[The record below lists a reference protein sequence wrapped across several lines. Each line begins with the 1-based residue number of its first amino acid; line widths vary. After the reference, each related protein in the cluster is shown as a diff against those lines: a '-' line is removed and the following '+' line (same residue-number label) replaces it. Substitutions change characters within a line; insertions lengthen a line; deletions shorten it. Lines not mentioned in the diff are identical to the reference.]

1 MNMNI
6 IAFVVVGVLSLVAL
20 VVPQLPDIYYVGFQV
35 VVFVVFGITCFKC
48 LGYPCP
54 KMKAMGIGSAVIAL
68 SFNPIIYIFTDGF
81 LGIGREAWLVADA
94 LLIAI
99 CVFAVVKLSRSS

>member
-6 IAFVVVGVLSLVAL
+6 LAFVVVGVLSLVAL
-20 VVPQLPDIYYVGFQV
+20 VVPQLPDVYYVAFQI
-35 VVFVVFGITCFKC
+35 VVFVVFGWTCYKC

-54 KMKAMGIGSAVIAL
+54 KMKAMGIGSALIAFA
-68 SFNPIIYIFTDGF
+68 FNPVIYIFTDGF

-99 CVFAVVKLSRSS
+99 CVFAVVKLSKQS